1 MHKHYRIRVTGDV
14 QGVFYRHSAAIQ
26 AKRLGLAGVAR
37 NESDG
42 AVLIDVEG
50 EEEALVRFAKWC
62 SRGPDT
68 AIVRR
73 IETDEAPLQG
83 LAGFTIE

>member
-1 MHKHYRIRVTGDV
+1 MHKHYRIRITGEV

-37 NESDG
+37 NEPG
-42 AVLIDVEG
+42 GTVLIDVEG
-50 EEEALVRFAKWC
+50 GEEALVEFAKWC
-62 SRGPDT
+62 TRGPET

-83 LAGFTIE
+83 LTGFTIE